1 MTATLAS
8 IDTAMITALQDTV
21 AVPSTAA
28 RPFALAARYAGEV
41 TREGL
46 SRVCGGQFPAVLL
59 RFDGEQSRRIVDVLA
74 SVEDRGIATW
84 SVIAV
89 AEDPREID
97 SGIND
102 TSAASPGVLQ
112 LLDVAMGA
120 VNGLLV
126 AGTYNERP
134 LRCADVRPE
143 LVDAGVVYAYGA
155 RVEAMRDL
163 PQAANADPGANLPLL
178 NPVVGD
184 VNLEGTG
191 YGSNPLVQFKAEP
204 NP

>member
-8 IDTAMITALQDTV
+8 IDTALLTALADKV
-21 AVPSTAA
+21 AVPATAL

-89 AEDPREID
+89 AEDPREVD

-102 TSAASPGVLQ
+102 TTVATPGVLQ
-112 LLDVAMGA
+112 LLDAAMGA

-134 LRCADVRPE
+134 LRCSDVRPE

-163 PQAANADPGANLPLL
+163 PQAVNPDPAAGLPAL
-178 NPVVGD
+178 NPIVGD

-191 YGSNPLVQFKAEP
+191 FTENPLVQFQAEP
-204 NP
+204 PP